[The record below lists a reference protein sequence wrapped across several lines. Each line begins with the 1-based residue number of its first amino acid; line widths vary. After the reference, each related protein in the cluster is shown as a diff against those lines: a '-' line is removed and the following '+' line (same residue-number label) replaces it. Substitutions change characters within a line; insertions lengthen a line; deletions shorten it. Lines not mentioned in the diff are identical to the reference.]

1 VQCNAVNQE
10 VRIRNPR
17 DLEKAIK
24 VVADN
29 IADGSIRESSYWP
42 KGILNCCDSG
52 SFSEL
57 SKGKSWGDIVDY
69 YFECPKCNQLYH
81 LSAETYHGSGGH
93 WSPTERE

>member
-1 VQCNAVNQE
+1 MCNQVCVQCNAVNQE

-42 KGILNCCDSG
+42 KGILNCCDS
-52 SFSEL
+52 E
-57 SKGKSWGDIVDY
+57 
-69 YFECPKCNQLYH
+69 
-81 LSAETYHGSGGH
+81 
-93 WSPTERE
+93 